1 MFEDVL
7 LKNSLNT
14 AFKVNNN
21 NYTLLNI
28 ITNNPL
34 ILKHNLKDLLNQV
47 KELYLKRDINLIYK
61 FIFNISV
68 SVYIICNKL

>member
-34 ILKHNLKDLLNQV
+34 ILKHNLKDLLN
-47 KELYLKRDINLIYK
+47 
-61 FIFNISV
+61 
-68 SVYIICNKL
+68 